1 MKRKKNDLMM
11 QVISEVARDLNLSD
25 GKVQHCIDHFFL
37 WLRDELVKMEKPEH
51 KIRGFGTFR
60 LLPNKIKKEQLK
72 QLTNKTENNV
82 KQEKQ
87 TNEDQ
92 NT

>member
-1 MKRKKNDLMM
+1 MKRKKDDLMM

-25 GKVQHCIDHFFL
+25 AKVQYCVDHFFI
-37 WLRDELVKMEKPEH
+37 WLRDELVQMEKMEY
-51 KIRGFGTFR
+51 KIRGFGTFKV
-60 LLPNKIKKEQLK
+60 LPKKIKKEQLK

-87 TNEDQ
+87 TDKNE